1 MPNLTAV
8 DFRDLPFV
16 QILLN
21 GPALRLLKKLV
32 VKSGGIPVQIQQTL
46 PPASG
51 FPVAFL
57 LRDLHPGPLGQK
69 PDSIREGEVF
79 NVHDE
84 VDNAAA
90 LFAAEAVID
99 LLVRRDGEGA
109 GLFTVEGAQA
119 EQVAAL
125 AGQLY
130 VTAYHVHNIT
140 AGGQL
145 VHKALGKCHG
155 RSSFHELN
163 GHVKLYPAK
172 GEFPLFLK

>member
-1 MPNLTAV
+1 M
-8 DFRDLPFV
+8 
-16 QILLN
+16 
-21 GPALRLLKKLV
+21 KKLI
-32 VKSGGIPVQIQQTL
+32 VKSGGIPVQVQQTL
-46 PPASG
+46 SSASG
-51 FPVAFL
+51 LPVTFL
-57 LRDLHPGPLGQK
+57 LRDLHSGSLGQK
-69 PDSIREGEVF
+69 TDSIRKWKIF

-84 VDNAAA
+84 VDDATA

>member
-1 MPNLTAV
+1 MSMM
-8 DFRDLPFV
+8 
-16 QILLN
+16 I
-21 GPALRLLKKLV
+21 
-32 VKSGGIPVQIQQTL
+32 
-46 PPASG
+46 
-51 FPVAFL
+51 
-57 LRDLHPGPLGQK
+57 
-69 PDSIREGEVF
+69 
-79 NVHDE
+79 
-84 VDNAAA
+84 DNAAA

-145 VHKALGKCHG
+145 VHKALEMP
-155 RSSFHELN
+155 RPVLLSPLN
-163 GHVKLYPAK
+163 GHVKLYPQKAN
-172 GEFPLFLK
+172 FLFFKIKI

>member
-1 MPNLTAV
+1 MGALGKK
-8 DFRDLPFV
+8 D
-16 QILLN
+16 N
-21 GPALRLLKKLV
+21 GIAERK
-32 VKSGGIPVQIQQTL
+32 
-46 PPASG
+46 
-51 FPVAFL
+51 
-57 LRDLHPGPLGQK
+57 
-69 PDSIREGEVF
+69 VF
-79 NVHDE
+79 FFHNKI
-84 VDNAAA
+84 DNAAA
-90 LFAAEAVID
+90 LAAAEAVID

-155 RSSFHELN
+155 WSSSHELN